1 MHEKQARLAPTPEE
15 TALAREIVRD
25 AMRRY
30 FAERRER
37 IGPFIDRHFS
47 LRGTTRLH
55 RRAVGWDLLKAP
67 ANLFLAVPNVG
78 AKLAAAGLEKVGAA
92 RPAQRLREARLLFE
106 TAVGREVEWLV
117 MTELLE
123 LPFAQGK
130 DRVSRRD
137 ALAETVLAD
146 PRVEA
151 RAREVLAAIGRRADE
166 AGFRERLE
174 ATLSAYTD
182 TRSAAAE
189 IATALLT
196 LGGGAATVHQVT
208 PGAMTLG
215 PALAAAIA
223 QQTAIASF
231 PLGQTLGGLWYAAF
245 PAAASPALVA
255 GLTGGL
261 MVGAAAL
268 SAFAGILTD
277 PVQRR
282 LGLHRR
288 RLERLVDALEREWIE
303 GHGGTF
309 TVRDHYVAR
318 LVDLFDL
325 LATAWRLART

>member
-1 MHEKQARLAPTPEE
+1 MQEKQARPAAAPEE
-15 TALAREIVRD
+15 TDLAREIVRD

-47 LRGTTRLH
+47 FAGSVRLH

-67 ANLFLAVPNVG
+67 ANLFLAVPNAG
-78 AKLAAAGLEKVGAA
+78 AKLAAAGLEKAGAA
-92 RPAQRLREARLLFE
+92 RPARRLREARLLFE

-123 LPFAQGK
+123 LPFAQK

-151 RAREVLAAIGRRADE
+151 RAREVLAAIGRHAEE

-215 PALAAAIA
+215 PALAATIA
-223 QQTAIASF
+223 QQSAIASF
-231 PLGQTLGGLWYAAF
+231 PLGQTLGGLYYAAF

-288 RLERLVDALEREWIE
+288 RLERLVDALEREWVE
-303 GHGGTF
+303 GRGGAF

-325 LATAWRLART
+325 LTTAWRLTRA